1 MELRNEELSA
11 KIKQDQDDIDA
22 KFEVEELKEKCLKYL
37 PKDLKTD
44 LSRYATFVRSVYADM
59 LPWWVG

>member
-22 KFEVEELKEKCLKYL
+22 KFEVEELKEKCA
-37 PKDLKTD
+37 D
-44 LSRYATFVRSVYADM
+44 FVSENEKLMKKLVETETIVNDKENGVHF
-59 LPWWVG
+59 L